1 MDSTAIASLGA
12 LTRYFSMHTYGV
24 GCEEGGL
31 LALYALRYQTYC
43 LECGFLPPADYPD
56 GLEID
61 AFDSR
66 AAHFA
71 ATNTEGHVA
80 GTVRLV
86 LSPNGEAFPF
96 ERHCP
101 SFDDFKPPPSGEAAE
116 VSRLAVRSQY
126 RRRAG
131 DTVFGFNTATAD
143 SNGSKSQSS
152 ERRTNSPLLV
162 LGLYR
167 QMYRY
172 SCDNG
177 IRYWYAAMER
187 TLARVLA
194 RFDFVFTP
202 IGLERDYYG
211 PVTPYLADLREIEQ
225 RLAESKPELLE
236 WFRHGL

>member
-1 MDSTAIASLGA
+1 MDSAAIASLGA
-12 LTRYFSMHTYGV
+12 LTRYFSMHSYGV
-24 GCEEGGL
+24 GCEEESL
-31 LALYALRYQTYC
+31 VALYALRYQTYC

-56 GLEID
+56 GLETD
-61 AFDSR
+61 EFDSR
-66 AAHFA
+66 SAHFA
-71 ATNTEGHVA
+71 ATNTEGHIA

-86 LSPNGEAFPF
+86 LSLNGEGFPF

-101 SFDDFKPPPSGEAAE
+101 TFDDFQPPPPEQTAE

-126 RRRAG
+126 RRRTG
-131 DTVFGFNTATAD
+131 DTIFGINDAM
-143 SNGSKSQSS
+143 SPGGQQKP

-172 SCDNG
+172 SCEHG

-225 RLAESKPELLE
+225 RLAHSKPDLLE
-236 WFRHGL
+236 WFRHGR